1 MIMSGN
7 MVAARACPPAAQ
19 SARSGMNETARA
31 IGTTRRKLRI
41 GDWAYRFS
49 STAVAAAASKP
60 RSVKAISGPGVR
72 GWKPCT
78 LVRDTVIARI
88 TRTIET
94 ATIAAIAVLRA
105 NAPRAAL
112 LAAARVLFA
121 ELGANASVDEIARRS
136 GIAKGTFFR
145 HFSTKEDLIQALVA
159 DRLVRLGEVAH
170 EINTTREPGWN
181 TLGLM
186 TERLLEQI
194 EDDRLLAEFVER
206 RRHSTPSDEIMHAV
220 QTLAAEVDRALS
232 GAQERGDVRAD
243 VIERD
248 VAEILFMIAR
258 ATAPHRATQPTLGRR
273 YLRLFLDGVRA
284 GHTSD
289 LGDPPGHQ
297 N

>member
-1 MIMSGN
+1 MPNTSPTPR
-7 MVAARACPPAAQ
+7 RA
-19 SARSGMNETARA
+19 
-31 IGTTRRKLRI
+31 
-41 GDWAYRFS
+41 DY
-49 STAVAAAASKP
+49 
-60 RSVKAISGPGVR
+60 VR
-72 GWKPCT
+72 
-78 LVRDTVIARI
+78 
-88 TRTIET
+88 
-94 ATIAAIAVLRA
+94 
-105 NAPRAAL
+105 NRAAL
-112 LAAARVLFA
+112 MAAARVVFA

-136 GIAKGTFFR
+136 GMAKGTFFR

-159 DRLVRLGEVAH
+159 DRLVRLWEVAH

-206 RRHSTPSDEIMHAV
+206 RRDSTPSDEIMHAV

-289 LGDPPGHQ
+289 LGDPPSGELTPDATRPA
-297 N
+297 NRKLAIRLDPD

>member
-1 MIMSGN
+1 M
-7 MVAARACPPAAQ
+7 
-19 SARSGMNETARA
+19 
-31 IGTTRRKLRI
+31 
-41 GDWAYRFS
+41 
-49 STAVAAAASKP
+49 
-60 RSVKAISGPGVR
+60 
-72 GWKPCT
+72 
-78 LVRDTVIARI
+78 
-88 TRTIET
+88 
-94 ATIAAIAVLRA
+94 
-105 NAPRAAL
+105 
-112 LAAARVLFA
+112 FA

-136 GIAKGTFFR
+136 GMAKGTFFR

-170 EINTTREPGWN
+170 EINTTREPGWS

-206 RRHSTPSDEIMHAV
+206 RRHSTPSEEIIQAV

-232 GAQERGDVRAD
+232 GAQERGEVRAD

-273 YLRLFLDGVRA
+273 YLRLFLDGIRA